1 MNSAEFGLVFMA
13 SLLIFCATWSI
24 PFKRDGIWIRLSLLL
39 VIFGL
44 ETCVLLIQRFGVA
57 GKFAATILELLGHFI
72 LVGIYCKGI
81 IWKNYL
87 IFYIVM
93 QCANILMAIETA
105 IIPSFAAVF
114 ELLFVR
120 AGQVNLLAY
129 VLMISVKAVETYLV
143 AHGFRKLMKPEVL
156 SGANVYRTMTLILMI
171 LVGFFSSVGHEIV
184 DEKRFVYADN
194 RMPLVAFWI
203 TFTIIW
209 LLVLNLIAYIYNRAE
224 KKRVMNRRALIEKLA
239 DDNYNHYRDLARSND
254 ELKILYSRTNMFRDV
269 SDRDKIYAEYVNNLE
284 AGARD
289 RYEFSLS
296 GCLAVDS
303 LLYEYSEKAK
313 AAGVSFS
320 AVLEPFELLPISMQ
334 DAAAIVE
341 YLMEGV
347 FARVTGGHRSD
358 AWIMLDWRMRRGMMI
373 IVLAYHGAEKK
384 RFSRRNIEFV
394 RDIVSM
400 HYGVV
405 QTIREDEE
413 DQIRLFIP
421 SQNDNNKETE
431 DTGLA
436 AV

>member
-1 MNSAEFGLVFMA
+1 ML
-13 SLLIFCATWSI
+13 
-24 PFKRDGIWIRLSLLL
+24 
-39 VIFGL
+39 
-44 ETCVLLIQRFGVA
+44 
-57 GKFAATILELLGHFI
+57 
-72 LVGIYCKGI
+72 
-81 IWKNYL
+81 
-87 IFYIVM
+87 
-93 QCANILMAIETA
+93 
-105 IIPSFAAVF
+105 
-114 ELLFVR
+114 
-120 AGQVNLLAY
+120 
-129 VLMISVKAVETYLV
+129 
-143 AHGFRKLMKPEVL
+143 
-156 SGANVYRTMTLILMI
+156 
-171 LVGFFSSVGHEIV
+171 
-184 DEKRFVYADN
+184 
-194 RMPLVAFWI
+194 LVAFWI
-203 TFTIIW
+203 TFMIIW

-269 SDRDKIYAEYVNNLE
+269 SDRDKIYAEYVNNLDS
-284 AGARD
+284 GARD

-313 AAGVSFS
+313 TAGVSFS

-347 FARVTGGHRSD
+347 FARVTGGRRSD

-421 SQNDNNKETE
+421 SQNDNSKEIE

>member
-105 IIPSFAAVF
+105 IIPSFAAVYKV
-114 ELLFVR
+114 LLVR
-120 AGQVNLLAY
+120 DGQVNLFSY
-129 VLMISVKAVETYLV
+129 VLMVSVKAVETYLV
-143 AHGFRKLMKPEVL
+143 AHVFRKLMKPEVL
-156 SGANVYRTMTLILMI
+156 SGANVYRTMTLILMT
-171 LVGFFSSVGHEIV
+171 LVGFLSSVSHEIM
-184 DEKRFVYADN
+184 DEN
-194 RMPLVAFWI
+194 RLAYGGSSMFLVTFWI
-203 TFTIIW
+203 AFTIIW

-405 QTIREDEE
+405 QTIREGEE

>member
-1 MNSAEFGLVFMA
+1 MNSAELGLVFMA
-13 SLLIFCATWSI
+13 SILTFGAIWAI
-24 PFKRDGIWIRLSLLL
+24 PFKRERIWTCFSLLL
-39 VIFGL
+39 ISFGM
-44 ETCVLLIQRFGVA
+44 EACVLLIQRFGVA
-57 GKFAATILELLGHFI
+57 GKFAATILELLAYFSLI
-72 LVGIYCKGI
+72 GIYCKGI
-81 IWKNYL
+81 IWKNFIIWYVVTQ
-87 IFYIVM
+87 FG
-93 QCANILMAIETA
+93 NILMAIETA
-105 IIPSFAAVF
+105 LIPSFAAVYQAMIA
-114 ELLFVR
+114 R
-120 AGQVNLLAY
+120 AGRMKLLPY
-129 VLMISVKAVETYLV
+129 MLLIVINIIGNYLMAKV
-143 AHGFRKLMKPEVL
+143 ARKLMKPEVL
-156 SGANVYRTMTLILMI
+156 SGANVYRTMTLILMTLI
-171 LVGFFSSVGHEIV
+171 VFFGSISHEIM
-184 DEKRFVYADN
+184 DEKRLVYAHSHLF
-194 RMPLVAFWI
+194 LVAFWI
-203 TFTIIW
+203 AFTIIW

-224 KKRVMNRRALIEKLA
+224 KKRVMNRKALIEKLA

-254 ELKILYSRTNMFRDV
+254 ELRVLYSRTSMFRDV

-313 AAGVSFS
+313 TAGVSFS

-394 RDIVSM
+394 RDIASM

-421 SQNDNNKETE
+421 SQNDNSKEIE